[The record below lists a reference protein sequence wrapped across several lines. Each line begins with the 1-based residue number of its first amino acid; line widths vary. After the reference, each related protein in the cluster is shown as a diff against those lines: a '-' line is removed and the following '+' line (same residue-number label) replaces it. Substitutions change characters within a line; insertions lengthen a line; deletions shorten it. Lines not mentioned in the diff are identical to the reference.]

1 MSGND
6 TVSTNHFRTQSFL
19 QKSTDVHISDNS
31 QKLLANTSAHFERK
45 TDTNTKYM
53 PSSSFF
59 PRFLLLANWTLS
71 CPAHHLF
78 SDPPGHTFRSSQPR
92 GLNIAYALPEPTLL
106 CIQQSPQAPYQN
118 ITAYW
123 GHNAARHYKSFP
135 VWTDLQISQLSKLK
149 ATDSLI

>member
-1 MSGND
+1 MAM
-6 TVSTNHFRTQSFL
+6 TQFPPTTLEPRVFCKTAQMFISLTTARSFL
-19 QKSTDVHISDNS
+19 PTHQPILREKQTQIPNICQV
-31 QKLLANTSAHFERK
+31 L
-45 TDTNTKYM
+45 
-53 PSSSFF
+53 PFF
-59 PRFLLLANWTLS
+59 LFLPLANWMLS

-78 SDPPGHTFRSSQPR
+78 SDLPGHTFRSSQPR
-92 GLNIAYALPEPTLL
+92 VLNIAYTLPEPTLL

-123 GHNAARHYKSFP
+123 GHSAARDYKSFP